1 VDRTKNDRKLL
12 KISVNKMPTYEG
24 CHYETSELQMRNP
37 AQNTLTIS
45 DPGSERG
52 LKIIQDLDS
61 LDSLLESQ
69 LPKNLNL
76 TNL

>member
-1 VDRTKNDRKLL
+1 
-12 KISVNKMPTYEG
+12 
-24 CHYETSELQMRNP
+24 MRNP

-52 LKIIQDLDS
+52 LKIIQDLES

-76 TNL
+76 TVRKFYGWIQNDR